1 MWIDLIFQHIYLHLG
16 KERIGDDFHF
26 HFNMK
31 ALIFLCLSKTWSALT
46 LLLEVQD
53 SVTHRGGSLTEITIN
68 DIPYGKTSIYN
79 F

>member
-31 ALIFLCLSKTWSALT
+31 ALIFLCLPKTWSALT
-46 LLLEVQD
+46 LLLEVLNTALHIEGAHWQK
-53 SVTHRGGSLTEITIN
+53 LQ
-68 DIPYGKTSIYN
+68 
-79 F
+79 